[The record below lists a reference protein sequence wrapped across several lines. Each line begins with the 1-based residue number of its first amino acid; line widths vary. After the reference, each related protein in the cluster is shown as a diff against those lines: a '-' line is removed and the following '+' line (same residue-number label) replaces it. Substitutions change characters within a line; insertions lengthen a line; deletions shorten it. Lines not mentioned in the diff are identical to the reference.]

1 MKLFF
6 VQQDKTFWD
15 NLEPEAKRKAKTK
28 KIKIKQSVRHK
39 YTFNLD
45 WLNRSQARLKLWQYL
60 SESEIS
66 LIARLQLQRFFFSGP
81 FTLTDLNQQQPL

>member
-6 VQQDKTFWD
+6 VQPDTKFWD
-15 NLEPEAKRKAKTK
+15 NLEPEAKKKKKKTV
-28 KIKIKQSVRHK
+28 KIKQSVRHK
-39 YTFNLD
+39 FTFNLD

-66 LIARLQLQRFFFSGP
+66 LIARLQLQRFFSAP